1 MTKGYGC
8 RREGL
13 ATIYEFLDDG
23 LTESE
28 RIRNHNRVLRRLSSE
43 SDCMRDAI
51 SLEEYRARQRRDDKQ
66 NLTLVDALLSI
77 PAAIYFGIRNGIKT
91 VRRTSRSDL
100 LWYVRRT

>member
-13 ATIYEFLDDG
+13 ATIYELPDDG

-28 RIRNHNRVLRRLSSE
+28 MIRNHNTVLRQLSSE

-100 LWYVRRT
+100 L

>member
-8 RREGL
+8 RHEGL

-23 LTESE
+23 LIESK